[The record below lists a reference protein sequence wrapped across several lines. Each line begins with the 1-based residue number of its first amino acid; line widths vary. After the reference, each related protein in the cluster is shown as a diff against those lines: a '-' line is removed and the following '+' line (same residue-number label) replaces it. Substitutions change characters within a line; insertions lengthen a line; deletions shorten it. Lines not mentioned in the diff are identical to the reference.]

1 MCWCSVDEGQINL
14 HCLIFTSVHFRST
27 QVRMIYSQNSSKN
40 VRIQEMKNIG
50 YIRIFMRYSSF
61 LVVFVNSSVCRDES
75 WRARAALCKNSIRR
89 KTYIYRT
96 LFMVSTM
103 CASPRQRSDF
113 RCRPFCFFRVWFLRF
128 LRKLFLF
135 LFYCLRQLPRQIEHN
150 SSFFRPFS
158 CADVVVVQREFNSIV
173 FGTSSNLQQT
183 WGSMC
188 AATTAAAIRGE
199 YEFVISYKTMEK
211 LERKKLFTHAHRR
224 HLLHAK

>member
-1 MCWCSVDEGQINL
+1 MFRRRRSDQFALFDFYLCSFSIHTSSNDLFAEFFEKRTNSRNEKHWVYPYI
-14 HCLIFTSVHFRST
+14 HAIF
-27 QVRMIYSQNSSKN
+27 I
-40 VRIQEMKNIG
+40 
-50 YIRIFMRYSSF
+50 IFGR
-61 LVVFVNSSVCRDES
+61 VCEFF

-158 CADVVVVQREFNSIV
+158 CAVVVVVQREFNSIV